1 MEVERKVYE
10 ATISSKGQMVI
21 PKPVREKYNIQKGSK
36 VKVIAGKDAIII
48 KPRLEAPW
56 DGLRGMMRDQW
67 RNKDLDALIKAAK
80 RSLFKVGT
88 SEQ

>member
-21 PKPVREKYNIQKGSK
+21 PKPVREKYHIRKGSK

-56 DGLRGMMRDQW
+56 DGLRGMMREQW
-67 RNKDLDALIKAAK
+67 RNKDLDALIEAAK

-88 SEQ
+88 HEQ